1 MDSLLLHIYDATDR
15 SIRLTSWLRR
25 NSWGANVYPVPIE
38 GGLEGLRVALRDLVS
53 AGKTFDRCLFETH
66 GSEGQISF
74 GHEALAMSNID
85 SWLANQGYDRLF
97 PHRSRIYFNG
107 CNIADNDKGWDFLD
121 AAGRIFLRIGGGE
134 NLCSNPFWDSISVE
148 LAERSH
154 ISYRIPDL
162 LFEMVSGRGVPRPC
176 PRMTSRSAA

>member
-134 NLCSNPFWDSISVE
+134 TFAQTRFGTAYPWNWLNG
-148 LAERSH
+148 H
-154 ISYRIPDL
+154 IYHIGSQTCYSRWYP
-162 LFEMVSGRGVPRPC
+162 GGVFRDHV
-176 PRMTSRSAA
+176 RE